1 MAPLGFGWMNVSAS
15 LAESEEEGTVNVT
28 MAGREE
34 GWQTPDES
42 WLDLEAIEKGE
53 MLFVNVVLGD

>member
-1 MAPLGFGWMNVSAS
+1 MAPLGFGWINVSAS
-15 LAESEEEGTVNVT
+15 LAESEEEGMVNVT

-42 WLDLEAIEKGE
+42 WLDL
-53 MLFVNVVLGD
+53 